1 MADRRALRIRPASR
15 LRGVVSLPGDK
26 SLSHR
31 ALLISSLGVGV
42 SRVRNCAMAGVT
54 LAMIEGLQTLGV
66 QVTEENKPNRLPG
79 AADLLITGKRPKGVY
94 GAFQTTQ
101 LPRLGHHNEADGRCL
116 SWPGIPIH
124 S

>member
-31 ALLISSLGVGV
+31 ALLISSLGAGV

-54 LAMIEGLQTLGV
+54 LAMIESLQTLGV
-66 QVTEENKPNRLPG
+66 QVTEEDKPNRLPG
-79 AADLLITGKRPKGVY
+79 AADLLITGMNLRGFTAPSRS
-94 GAFQTTQ
+94 AQ

-116 SWPGIPIH
+116 SRPGIPIH
-124 S
+124 A